1 MLDCHQVE
9 ELISVVAAMDR
20 SSLLEQFHC
29 YKSRFPLDFT
39 DDFLH
44 NTPLDRLRHIFVAV
58 CLQSQHLPE
67 LATSNAA

>member
-1 MLDCHQVE
+1 MLDGQQVE

-39 DDFLH
+39 DEFLSQ
-44 NTPLDRLRHIFVAV
+44 TPLDRLRHIFVAV
-58 CLQSQHLPE
+58 CLQSQRLPDTV
-67 LATSNAA
+67 TSNAA